1 MPFDGK
7 IRLYIL
13 FFKHLATP
21 KTFMAILLLI
31 KRLFYNPFHH
41 LCVYNGICLNINLT
55 FCRLL
60 MAKYAFRWQNTH
72 VYTVFQAFGK
82 PKTFMATLVLIK
94 RLFYYPFYHFCA
106 YNGICMFI
114 NLTFC

>member
-7 IRLYIL
+7 IRLYLL

-21 KTFMAILLLI
+21 KTFKATLVLI

-41 LCVYNGICLNINLT
+41 LCVYNVICMIINFT

-72 VYTVFQAFGK
+72 VILFFKHLAT

-94 RLFYYPFYHFCA
+94 RLSYNLFHHFCA